1 MKVYSIR
8 LPDGVMPKVNEFAR
22 EAGVSQSAAI
32 RMLVQRSLGVGIARL
47 LVDEKVLATN
57 IVIQKRLRV
66 ALEGFRADLH
76 AAIDGGF
83 STPPEEE
90 PEDDDEPEVAQ
101 TRGRAPA
108 KARKR

>member
-83 STPPEEE
+83 STPT
-90 PEDDDEPEVAQ
+90 EDDDEPEVAP